1 MVEHTQ
7 FADTKQHIWFSR
19 KEGHL
24 IDHDDLR
31 LEKKVK
37 ELRSKKWED
46 ID

>member
-7 FADTKQHIWFSR
+7 FADTKQHISR

-37 ELRSKKWED
+37 ESRSKKWED